1 MCPKQECRGVEYRGG
16 PKART
21 TGRGT
26 EERVWLL
33 ISEGDRLRLID
44 ISEQVIMLY
53 ARSRYASRLPLKRMG
68 AKPVQKGAHPLQ
80 NWQQSSGLMVQG
92 HALVTQGA

>member
-1 MCPKQECRGVEYRGG
+1 
-16 PKART
+16 
-21 TGRGT
+21 
-26 EERVWLL
+26 
-33 ISEGDRLRLID
+33 
-44 ISEQVIMLY
+44 MLY
-53 ARSRYASRLPLKRMG
+53 ERSRYASRLPLKRMG